1 MAEVSRVT
9 RSKEEA
15 RFSYDKM
22 SRWYDWLA
30 GSTER
35 RLLQVGLQHLAVQQG
50 EVVLEVGFGTG
61 HGILALAKAVGDS
74 GKAYGIDISE
84 GMLSIA
90 QARVSAAGLSH
101 RVELRR
107 DDAISLSFPADWF
120 DAVLMSFTLEL
131 FDTPEIPTVLSECRR
146 VLRTHGRIGVLAM
159 SKKGKTG
166 LLLRLYEWAHNRF
179 PKYLDCRPIFVEQS
193 LEDAGFGI
201 LTTVHMS
208 MWGLPVEIVVARK
221 VD

>member
-1 MAEVSRVT
+1 
-9 RSKEEA
+9 
-15 RFSYDKM
+15 M
-22 SRWYDWLA
+22 SHWYDWLA

-35 RLLQVGLQHLAVQQG
+35 GLLQVGLQHLAVQQG

-61 HGILALAKAVGDS
+61 HGILALAKAVGDM
-74 GKAYGIDISE
+74 GKAHGIDISG

-131 FDTPEIPTVLSECRR
+131 FDTPEIPTVLAECRR
-146 VLRTHGRIGVLAM
+146 VLRTHGRIGVVGM
-159 SKKGKTG
+159 SKKGQAG
-166 LLLRLYEWAHNRF
+166 LALRLYEWAHDRF
-179 PKYLDCRPIFVEQS
+179 PRYADCRPIFVEQS

-201 LTTVHMS
+201 LAATQTA
-208 MWGLPVEIVVARK
+208 MWGLPVEIIVARK